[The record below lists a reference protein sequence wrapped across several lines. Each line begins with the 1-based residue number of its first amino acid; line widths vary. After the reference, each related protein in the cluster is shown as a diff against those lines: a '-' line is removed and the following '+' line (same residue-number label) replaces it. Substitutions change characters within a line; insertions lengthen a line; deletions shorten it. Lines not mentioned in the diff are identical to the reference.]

1 MEEED
6 YNYDDN
12 DQNLCEDHY
21 QFNCPICFG
30 EAAYNEEQD
39 LENIMHEAK
48 GKYKFKKKMKL
59 AILKNAQNY
68 LKLQY

>member
-12 DQNLCEDHY
+12 DQNMCEDHY

-30 EAAYNEEQD
+30 EAAYNEE
-39 LENIMHEAK
+39 
-48 GKYKFKKKMKL
+48 
-59 AILKNAQNY
+59 
-68 LKLQY
+68 